1 MRTLAASPASPFSS
15 PSSPHPRSE
24 AGSVVPDV
32 TPFLWPASYRAGRQ
46 HRTLWSKGGLNM
58 AVASSAVG
66 SFGRPGGALSRRPA
80 AWVGLARALA
90 FPGWAVLRRLASLVV
105 IALAVALLSA
115 PHTEA
120 TPLERSVRRIAETV
134 LGEGT
139 VQVVQVV
146 HNGRVALVRWEA
158 ATYEPENPLAVTR
171 EILYGEAELTTGAV
185 IARLPELI
193 RIRFAIVHGKE
204 VLAQGET
211 GRGGLRLVFG
221 SALGGGTYIP
231 IELEEETTGG
241 GSRTTQVR

>member
-1 MRTLAASPASPFSS
+1 
-15 PSSPHPRSE
+15 
-24 AGSVVPDV
+24 
-32 TPFLWPASYRAGRQ
+32 
-46 HRTLWSKGGLNM
+46 M

-66 SFGRPGGALSRRPA
+66 SFGHLGGAISRRPA
-80 AWVGLARALA
+80 AWVGLARSLA
-90 FPGWAVLRRLASLVV
+90 FPGWAVLRRLAGLAV
-105 IALAVALLSA
+105 IALAIALLSA

-120 TPLERSVRRIAETV
+120 TPLERSVRRLAETV

-146 HNGRVALVRWEA
+146 NNGRVALVRWEA
-158 ATYEPENPLAVTR
+158 ATYKPESPLAETR

-193 RIRFAIVHGKE
+193 RLRFAIVHGKE
-204 VLAQGET
+204 VLARGET

-221 SALGGGTYIP
+221 SVLGGGTYIP

-241 GSRTTQVR
+241 SSRTTQIR